1 MAQASN
7 AKKTRI
13 AHTRAD
19 VAFDIINYTLLTL
32 AMLIVLLPLLY
43 VVSCS
48 LSSPVAV
55 TSGKVWFWPV
65 DLSFD
70 AYKAVLGYH
79 AIWTGYLN
87 TIIYTICGTLFSV
100 SITLLA
106 AYPLSRY
113 DFKMRKAYM
122 RIFTFTMLFSGGLIP
137 FYITVQG
144 LGMLNTFWAMIIPY
158 GMSVWN
164 VIITRTFFEQTLNG
178 EILDASQIDGCT
190 DFGFFFRIALPL
202 SGAIIAV
209 NALFYAVGKWNSYFD
224 ALILIRDSAR
234 MPLQIVLRRILVQN
248 SVDKQMT
255 AAVASASSEAE
266 LARLRELIK
275 YALIVVSSLPVLC
288 LYPFVQKYF
297 VKGLMIGAVKG

>member
-1 MAQASN
+1 MAQM
-7 AKKTRI
+7 AKKKRI
-13 AHTRAD
+13 ALTRAD
-19 VAFDIINYTLLTL
+19 MIFDAVNYTLLTG

-48 LSSPVAV
+48 LSDPMAV

-65 DLSFD
+65 DFSLD
-70 AYKAVLGYH
+70 AYKAVLEYH
-79 AIWTGYLN
+79 AIWTGYRN
-87 TIIYTICGTLFSV
+87 TVIYTIFGTLFSV

-106 AYPLSRY
+106 AYPLSRR
-113 DFKMRKAYM
+113 DFGMRNVYM
-122 RIFTFTMLFSGGLIP
+122 RMFTFTMLFSGGLIP

-144 LGMLNTFWAMIIPY
+144 LGMVNTFWAMIIPY

-164 VIITRTFFEQTLNG
+164 VIITRTFFEQTLSG
-178 EILDASQIDGCT
+178 EILDAAQIDGCT

-224 ALILIRDSAR
+224 ALILIRESDR
-234 MPLQIVLRRILVQN
+234 MPLQIILRRILVQN

-255 AAVASASSEAE
+255 ASVGSASSEAE